1 MVMPRHAVFALALF
15 IALVLSVALT
25 VLAASGHFPP
35 EHRAASLRSGLGR
48 IILFGACVISALA
61 LVVGA
66 AVAWPVLPWP
76 AAVIGAGA
84 AMLAAPLL
92 LRPLPPLCQW
102 TRRAFG
108 VRQRVSL
115 AHCRPRLT
123 AIGLRLVGT
132 MPDDSCAVQFAR
144 DHRRLHPVPAQE
156 DLSGHRRSSKALD
169 ERIRAKWAK
178 DLPKGF

>member
-35 EHRAASLRSGLGR
+35 EHCAASLRSALGR

-92 LRPLPPLCQW
+92 LRPLPDAFVNG
-102 TRRAFG
+102 RAALLAFAG
-108 VRQRVSL
+108 ASALLTVALVSL
-115 AHCRPRLT
+115 
-123 AIGLRLVGT
+123 
-132 MPDDSCAVQFAR
+132 Q
-144 DHRRLHPVPAQE
+144 
-156 DLSGHRRSSKALD
+156 
-169 ERIRAKWAK
+169 
-178 DLPKGF
+178 